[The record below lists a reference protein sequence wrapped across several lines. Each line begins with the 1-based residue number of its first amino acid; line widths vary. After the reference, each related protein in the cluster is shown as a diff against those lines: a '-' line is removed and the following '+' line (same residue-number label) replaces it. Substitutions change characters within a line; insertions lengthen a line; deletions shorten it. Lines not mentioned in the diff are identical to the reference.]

1 MQKRNVELAPPVTIE
16 RIIIR
21 RKPGSTTR
29 GILAAGPF
37 RIPCALGRSGTT
49 IVKREGDGATP
60 VAVMAATEIWFRG
73 GRRADRMA
81 RPKSALAVRR
91 VRAGVDG
98 WCDAPDHAAY
108 NRHVRLPFPASA
120 ESLARDDRLYDV
132 VVVLNWNC
140 RRRARGRGS
149 AIFFH
154 VAKPGYPPT
163 EGCIAVAPRDMAKLA
178 PFLTR
183 RTRFVVQR

>member
-1 MQKRNVELAPPVTIE
+1 MQNRNVELAPPVTID

-21 RKPGSTTR
+21 RKPGASTR

-37 RIPCALGRSGTT
+37 RMPCALGRSSTT

-73 GRRADRMA
+73 GRRGD
-81 RPKSALAVRR
+81 RR

-98 WCDAPDHAAY
+98 WCDAPTNAAY
-108 NRHVRLPFPASA
+108 NRHVRLPIPASA

-132 VVVLNWNC
+132 VVVLDWNY

>member
-1 MQKRNVELAPPVTIE
+1 
-16 RIIIR
+16 
-21 RKPGSTTR
+21 
-29 GILAAGPF
+29 
-37 RIPCALGRSGTT
+37 
-49 IVKREGDGATP
+49 
-60 VAVMAATEIWFRG
+60 
-73 GRRADRMA
+73 MA

-132 VVVLNWNC
+132 VVVLDWNC

-183 RTRFVVQR
+183 RARFVVQR